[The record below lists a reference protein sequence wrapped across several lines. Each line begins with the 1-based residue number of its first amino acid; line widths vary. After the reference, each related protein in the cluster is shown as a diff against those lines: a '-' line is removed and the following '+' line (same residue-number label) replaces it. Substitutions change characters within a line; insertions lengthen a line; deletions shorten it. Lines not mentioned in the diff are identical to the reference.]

1 VFALGQDL
9 RGRAG
14 FHDLALVHHR
24 DAVGHAGDDGEV
36 MGDEQEGHVFLGHEV
51 FQEVEDLCLG
61 GDVERGGWLIRDQET
76 GWSAMA
82 AAMQTRCRWP
92 PESSCG

>member
-24 DAVGHAGDDGEV
+24 DAVGHAGDDGKV
-36 MGDEQEGHVFLGHEV
+36 MGDQQEGHVFLGDEV
-51 FQEVEDLCLG
+51 FEQVEDLCLG
-61 GDVERGGWLIRDQET
+61 GDIERGRRLIRDQQARVQRD
-76 GWSAMA
+76 GG
-82 AAMQTRCRWP
+82 AMQTRCRWP